1 MEADRVVVA
10 SPNTLDHSA
19 RSRLVVIITLVCS
32 TLSYRIG
39 SITI

>member
-19 RSRLVVIITLVCS
+19 KSRFNAEPVFM
-32 TLSYRIG
+32 LS
-39 SITI
+39 